1 MKKQPIPLFKTIQS
15 VAQEDQEVTADVW
28 HCASFLEGSF
38 HIRSSDWQIPY
49 TYQFKLSFVSMTN
62 NCEFLETKTKQVN

>member
-38 HIRSSDWQIPY
+38 HIRSSD
-49 TYQFKLSFVSMTN
+49 
-62 NCEFLETKTKQVN
+62 